1 MLIAVSSFGE
11 SLRRVLPHRPGGGDL
26 NRKVI
31 VICYYS
37 PCEVIGGCGVAAKP
51 PHHNPRSQ
59 AIGLPE

>member
-37 PCEVIGGCGVAAKP
+37 TCEVIGGLWCGGKAATP
-51 PHHNPRSQ
+51 
-59 AIGLPE
+59 

>member
-37 PCEVIGGCGVAAKP
+37 ACEVIGGCFGGFGGAPPP
-51 PHHNPRSQ
+51 PHTKTPAVKR
-59 AIGLPE
+59 